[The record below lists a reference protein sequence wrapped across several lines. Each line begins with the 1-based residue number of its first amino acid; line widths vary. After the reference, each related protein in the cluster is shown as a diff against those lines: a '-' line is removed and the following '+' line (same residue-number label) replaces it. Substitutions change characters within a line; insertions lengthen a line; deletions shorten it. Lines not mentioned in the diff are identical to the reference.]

1 MWELDCEESWAPAKE
16 LMLLNCGAGEDSWPS
31 LGRQGNPTSPFWK
44 KSVLNTHWKDWCWS
58 WNSNTLGSWC
68 EELTHWKRPWCLE
81 RLKAGREGDDRRW
94 DGWMAPP
101 TQWTWVW
108 VNSNS
113 CWRWIGRP
121 GVLQSMGLQ
130 GVGHNWVTELNW
142 MGLDAMMLV
151 FRMLSFKPVFQSSL
165 LPLSRGSLVPLLFLP
180 LGWCHLRIWGYWYFS
195 WWSWFQ
201 LVLHPACAS
210 SSLFFIQPSISHDVL
225 CIQVE

>member
-1 MWELDCEESWAPAKE
+1 
-16 LMLLNCGAGEDSWPS
+16 MLLNCGVGEDSWESVGQQGDPARPS
-31 LGRQGNPTSPFWK
+31 YR
-44 KSVLNTHWKDWCWS
+44 KSVLNIHCKNWRWS
-58 WNSNTLGSWC
+58 WNANTLAIWW
-68 EELTHWKRPWCLE
+68 EELTRWKRPWCWDRLE
-81 RLKAGREGDDRRW
+81 AGREGDDRRW

-165 LPLSRGSLVPLLFLP
+165 LPLSRGSLVPLHSLP
-180 LGWCHLRIWGYWYFS
+180 LEWYHLHIWGCSYFS
-195 WWSWFQ
+195 QQSW
-201 LVLHPACAS
+201 
-210 SSLFFIQPSISHDVL
+210 SSLWFV
-225 CIQVE
+225 